1 MKRILEDF
9 IDDYADEL
17 VPADSVPD
25 VDDVPEENSACDK
38 RFFFKAT
45 SIPKN
50 KPEEWYISRLRAF
63 KEMFL
68 HSVMTSRV
76 ISAVS
81 DDIEFR
87 FFEFNKW
94 KVGHEEIDGV
104 KIAFH
109 DSDKIKFD
117 SSVITFFVSYAADVS
132 DVRKYHRMLVDFGR
146 AFSDSLKKSFGRNAS
161 PQFMQAEEN
170 DRHMMFYVGRDLDE
184 YIRRSKSVRGR
195 FIEGARSFFPK
206 MKLIEIGQAYDDLSA
221 RFESAAL
228 SDTDMEFLKGCG
240 LNSRFV
246 KISKVDKE
254 TQTIEIDVPDNM
266 VIDFGYANPVSSE
279 IDFNYRNTVIR
290 GAKGCKFSIF
300 VECVDGRPDIECGC
314 KSVKNILSHCDG
326 KPFVKIKVFFF
337 DADAVASMDGVT
349 ADFSEIFKGYDVT
362 AVINTKSNHGYGPV
376 QKKSNATI
384 IDSGGK
390 REVELLYK
398 TMDE

>member
-17 VPADSVPD
+17 VPAA
-25 VDDVPEENSACDK
+25 VDDVPEENPACDK
-38 RFFFKAT
+38 RFFFKAA

-50 KPEEWYISRLRAF
+50 KPEEWYISRLKAF
-63 KEMFL
+63 KEMFF
-68 HSVMTSRV
+68 HSVMASRV

-81 DDIEFR
+81 GDIEFR
-87 FFEFNKW
+87 FFELNKW
-94 KVGHEEIDGV
+94 KVRHEEIDGV
-104 KIAFH
+104 KIVFH

-117 SSVITFFVSYAADVS
+117 SSVITFFVNYAADVS
-132 DVRKYHRMLVDFGR
+132 NIRKYHRMLVDFGR
-146 AFSDSLKKSFGRNAS
+146 AFSDSLKKSFGRSAS

-170 DRHMMFYVGRDLDE
+170 GRHMMFYVGRDLDG
-184 YIRRSKSVRGR
+184 YIRCSKSVRGR
-195 FIEGARSFFPK
+195 FIDGARSFFPK
-206 MKLIEIGQAYDDLSA
+206 MRLIDIGQAYDNLSA

-228 SDTDMEFLKGCG
+228 SDTDIEFLKGCG

-246 KISKVDKE
+246 KIPKVDKK
-254 TQTIEIDVPDNM
+254 TQTIEIDVPDDM

-279 IDFNYRNTVIR
+279 IDFNYRNMTIR
-290 GAKGCKFSIF
+290 GAKGCKFSII
-300 VECVDGRPDIECGC
+300 VECVDGRPDIELKCRT
-314 KSVKNILSHCDG
+314 VKNILSHCDG
-326 KPFVKIKVFFF
+326 TLFVKIKVFFS

-349 ADFSEIFKGYDVT
+349 VDFSEIFKGYDVT
-362 AVINTKSNHGYGPV
+362 ALINTKSIHGHGPV

-398 TMDE
+398 TIDE